1 VRGPTLQIFKIP
13 VLSFLIQR
21 TRPFIRRGI
30 PKKPFGLKAK
40 ITSLIIFIV
49 VGILFISSYLDYHF
63 SKRDQINLYLDRTL
77 YIAKQIDIGI
87 PDQKIMSNL
96 PHIRE
101 DVEEWLLSRP
111 SLMEI
116 DIFLFSGKGW
126 ETIVSSSKLNVHRT
140 GLTLSNDQIK
150 RLKKDKHLSSFPE
163 IEEEKRLEVIVPL
176 HSGMNVIG
184 GIRVLSSLN
193 EAKSYLSKKRERAF
207 ILTFFSIITILIAL
221 TLLFKKLVGNP
232 IQKLVEAMSK
242 AEKGNLETEAHI
254 QSQDELG
261 ELGRHFNRMLKTIQE
276 THKQNV
282 QLLSKVNQFNEELTR
297 RIEEATRE
305 LAKRNEELRLLNEAL
320 FESQRQLSQSEKL
333 AALGQITAMMAHQI
347 GTPLNSISGYIQLMR
362 QEGNF
367 SFTDQERLRII
378 ESQLDRLAD
387 SVKNLLSFTRQPR
400 PQLRPLDVNEVLREL
415 IQLSEPWL
423 ASRNVKLFSSLSSGL
438 PYVLGDPTNLQTVF
452 FNLITNALDAMPK
465 GGLLVIKTQEV
476 LPQSPSENGK
486 WLKISITDT
495 GIGIT
500 EESKKKLFDPFFST
514 KKIGEG
520 TGLGLAICEKII
532 REHSGKLDVESEVG
546 KGSTFF
552 VFIPIP
558 QRKEINEQDISPS
571 LGRG

>member
-1 VRGPTLQIFKIP
+1 LQIFK
-13 VLSFLIQR
+13 VTSLSLFNQWIRSL
-21 TRPFIRRGI
+21 IRRWI
-30 PKKPFGLKAK
+30 PKRPFGLKAK

-49 VGILFISSYLDYHF
+49 VGVLFISSYLDYHF
-63 SKRDQINLYLDRTL
+63 SRRDQINLYLDRTL
-77 YIAKQIDIGI
+77 YIAKQIDVGI

-96 PHIRE
+96 PPLRE
-101 DVEEWLLSRP
+101 EVEEWLLSRP

-116 DIFLFSGKGW
+116 DIFLFSTKGW
-126 ETIVSSSKLNVHRT
+126 ETIVTSSKLNVHGT
-140 GLTLSNDQIK
+140 ALTLSNDQIK

-163 IEEEKRLEVIVPL
+163 AEEEKRLEVIVPL
-176 HSGMNVIG
+176 HSGKNVIG

-193 EAKSYLSKKRERAF
+193 EAKSYLSKKRDRAF
-207 ILTFFSIITILIAL
+207 ILTFFSILAILITL
-221 TLLFKKLVGNP
+221 TLLFGKLVGNP
-232 IQKLVEAMSK
+232 IQKLVEAMSR
-242 AEKGNLETEAHI
+242 AEKGNLETKAHI
-254 QSQDELG
+254 RSQDELG

-276 THKQNV
+276 AHKQNV
-282 QLLSKVNQFNEELTR
+282 QLLSQVNQFNEELTR
-297 RIEEATRE
+297 RIKEATSE

-333 AALGQITAMMAHQI
+333 AALGQVTAMMAHQI
-347 GTPLNSISGYIQLMR
+347 GTPLNSISGYIQLML

-367 SFTDQERLRII
+367 SFTDQERLKII

-387 SVKNLLSFTRQPR
+387 SVKNLLSFTRQPK
-400 PQLRPLDVNEVLREL
+400 PQLRPLDVNEILREL
-415 IQLSEPWL
+415 ILLSEPWL
-423 ASRNVKLFSSLSSGL
+423 FSRNVKLFFSLSPGL
-438 PYVLGDPTNLQTVF
+438 PHVLGDSTHLQTVF
-452 FNLITNALDAMPK
+452 LNLITNALDAMPH

-476 LPQSPSENGK
+476 LPQSSSENGK
-486 WLKISITDT
+486 WLKISVTDT

-500 EESKKKLFDPFFST
+500 EESKKRIFDPFFST

-532 REHSGKLDVESEVG
+532 KEHSGRLDVESEVG

-558 QRKEINEQDISPS
+558 QGNETNEKDISPS

>member
-1 VRGPTLQIFKIP
+1 LQIFK
-13 VLSFLIQR
+13 VTALSLFIQWIR
-21 TRPFIRRGI
+21 SLIRRRI

-49 VGILFISSYLDYHF
+49 VAVLFISSYLDYHF
-63 SKRDQINLYLDRTL
+63 SRRDQINLYLDRTL
-77 YIAKQIDIGI
+77 YIAKQIDVGI

-101 DVEEWLLSRP
+101 EVEEWLLSRP

-116 DIFLFSGKGW
+116 DIFLLSTKGW
-126 ETIVSSSKLNVHRT
+126 EPIVSSSKLNVHRT

-150 RLKKDKHLSSFPE
+150 RLQRDKHLSSFPE
-163 IEEEKRLEVIVPL
+163 VDEEKRLEVIVPL
-176 HSGMNVIG
+176 HSGKNVIG
-184 GIRVLSSLN
+184 GIRILCSLN
-193 EAKSYLSKKRERAF
+193 EAKSYLSKKRDRAF
-207 ILTFFSIITILIAL
+207 ILTFFSILTILITL
-221 TLLFKKLVGNP
+221 TLLFGKLVGNP
-232 IQKLVEAMSK
+232 IQKLVEAMSQ

-254 QSQDELG
+254 RSQDELG

-276 THKQNV
+276 AHQQNV
-282 QLLSKVNQFNEELTR
+282 QLLSQVNQFNEELTR
-297 RIEEATRE
+297 RIEEATSE
-305 LAKRNEELRLLNEAL
+305 LAKRNEELKLLNEAL

-333 AALGQITAMMAHQI
+333 AALGQVTAMMAHQI

-367 SFTDQERLRII
+367 SFTDQERLNII

-387 SVKNLLSFTRQPR
+387 SVKNLLSFTRQPK
-400 PQLRPLDVNEVLREL
+400 PQLRPLDVNEILREL

-423 ASRNVKLFSSLSSGL
+423 FPRNVKLFSSLSPGL
-438 PYVLGDPTNLQTVF
+438 PYILGDPTHLQTVF
-452 FNLITNALDAMPK
+452 LNLITNALDAMPH

-476 LPQSPSENGK
+476 LPQSSSENGK

-500 EESKKKLFDPFFST
+500 DESKKRIFDPFFTT

-532 REHSGKLDVESEVG
+532 QEHSGKLDVESEVG

-558 QRKEINEQDISPS
+558 QGKEINE
-571 LGRG
+571 

>member
-1 VRGPTLQIFKIP
+1 LQIFK
-13 VLSFLIQR
+13 VTSLSLFNQWIRSL
-21 TRPFIRRGI
+21 IRRWI

-49 VGILFISSYLDYHF
+49 VGVLFISSYLDYHF
-63 SKRDQINLYLDRTL
+63 SRRDQINLYLDRTL
-77 YIAKQIDIGI
+77 YIAKQIDVGI

-96 PHIRE
+96 PPLRE
-101 DVEEWLLSRP
+101 EVEEWLLSRP

-116 DIFLFSGKGW
+116 DIFLFSTKGW
-126 ETIVSSSKLNVHRT
+126 ETIVTSSKLNVHGT
-140 GLTLSNDQIK
+140 ALTLSNDQIK

-163 IEEEKRLEVIVPL
+163 VEEEKRLEVIVPL
-176 HSGMNVIG
+176 HSGKNVIG

-193 EAKSYLSKKRERAF
+193 EAKSYLSKKRDRAF
-207 ILTFFSIITILIAL
+207 ILTFFSILAILITL
-221 TLLFKKLVGNP
+221 TLLFGKLVGNP
-232 IQKLVEAMSK
+232 IQKLVEAMSR

-254 QSQDELG
+254 RSQDELG

-276 THKQNV
+276 AHKQNV
-282 QLLSKVNQFNEELTR
+282 QLLSQVNQFNEELTR
-297 RIEEATRE
+297 RIEEATSE

-333 AALGQITAMMAHQI
+333 AALGQVTAMMAHQI
-347 GTPLNSISGYIQLMR
+347 GTPLNSISGYIQLML

-367 SFTDQERLRII
+367 SFTDQERLKII

-387 SVKNLLSFTRQPR
+387 SVKNLLSFTRQPK
-400 PQLRPLDVNEVLREL
+400 PQLRPLDVNEILREL
-415 IQLSEPWL
+415 ILLSEPWL
-423 ASRNVKLFSSLSSGL
+423 FSRNVKLFFSLSPGL
-438 PYVLGDPTNLQTVF
+438 PPVLGDSTHLQTVF
-452 FNLITNALDAMPK
+452 LNLITNALDAMPN

-476 LPQSPSENGK
+476 LPQSSSENGK
-486 WLKISITDT
+486 WLKISVTDT

-500 EESKKKLFDPFFST
+500 EESKKRIFDPFFST

-532 REHSGKLDVESEVG
+532 KEHSGRLDVESEVG

-558 QRKEINEQDISPS
+558 QGNETNEKEISPS